1 MTNGAEKLKTGSVMI
16 SGDLYAF
23 LMGEGPLDGTWFD
36 EMKLPGKFWWRALLR
51 AAERDTRTP
60 APSSEEEWS
69 LSFHGSPPSSFVKA
83 DKPGLPDSRRDL
95 AYFEYENLGQRNA
108 HGKQLQKVV
117 AEHNDTLL
125 AIQGERDAAVE
136 GFALADR
143 LVCAAIEG
151 GFYVGEGLLAELAS
165 ARAALTA
172 TG

>member
-125 AIQGERDAAVE
+125 AIQGERDALAKEAYEEGVE
-136 GFALADR
+136 DGIAWHCFPESGPR
-143 LVCAAIEG
+143 PTWE
-151 GFYVGEGLLAELAS
+151 

-172 TG
+172 TGS